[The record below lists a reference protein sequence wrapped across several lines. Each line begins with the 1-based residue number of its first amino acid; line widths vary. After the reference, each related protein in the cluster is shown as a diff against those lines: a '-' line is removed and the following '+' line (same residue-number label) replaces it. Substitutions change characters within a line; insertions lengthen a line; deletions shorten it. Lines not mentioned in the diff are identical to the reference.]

1 MVKITFAPPPEG
13 PIRRS
18 PVRLGTL
25 TFFLVFA
32 AAAFALAQGRAPE
45 VGKVY
50 EVTVSEEVSTQWT
63 GDIGVGKIGDVNFNF
78 PKAKKGE
85 KFKVKVTGF
94 ETNPWTNQKEAK
106 FEKQ

>member
-1 MVKITFAPPPEG
+1 MKFRA
-13 PIRRS
+13 
-18 PVRLGTL
+18 LAL
-25 TFFLVFA
+25 LLMFA
-32 AAAFALAQGRAPE
+32 AVSFAVAQGRAPE

-50 EVTVSEEVSTQWT
+50 EVTVSEETSSSWT
-63 GDIGVGKIGDVNFNF
+63 GDIGVGRIGDVNFNF

-94 ETNPWTNQKEAK
+94 ETNPWTNQREAK